1 MIQLSRR
8 SAAAVLA
15 FGLTLGTSLATPAL
29 AQLAGPRTA
38 AATNGM
44 ALGPRVAA
52 QPQGQQEERIVAVV
66 NDEAISQTDLAGRMR
81 LAIVNTGLPD
91 TPDVEQKLKPQVLR
105 LLIDEKLELQEA
117 KKQNLVVT
125 DEEVDREFARLAKQ
139 NKAPSPES
147 FAANLEREGVP
158 VAALKDQM
166 RANIAWNKVVQ
177 RRIRPTIQVS
187 DEEIDSRTSRIIANA
202 GKPEYLLTEIF
213 ISVDNPK
220 LDQDAHQ
227 LADKLVG
234 EITHGANFAAVA
246 QQFSQSATA
255 AAGGDMGWVQQGQL
269 EPALDRALQ
278 RLPTGQV
285 SVPLR
290 GAGGYYIFLVR
301 DERTVTGGDPA
312 DIQVSVGQVV
322 VPVPPGADV
331 QTLGQTVKKIGD
343 TSHSCEALAAAA
355 KANLPGS
362 TTRAQPMTRLGDI
375 PGELAK
381 LIGRLGVGQA
391 TDPLETQAGLML
403 LMVCDRKVP
412 EGSAPPRD
420 QVANM
425 IGGERMDMLQRRNL
439 RDLRRAATIDIRS

>member
-8 SAAAVLA
+8 SAAAAFV
-15 FGLTLGTSLATPAL
+15 FGLALTTCLATPAL
-29 AQLAGPRTA
+29 AQLAGPRA
-38 AATNGM
+38 AAAPSGM
-44 ALGPRVAA
+44 ALPGPRAV
-52 QPQGQQEERIVAVV
+52 PTMGQQEERIVAVV

-81 LAIVNTGLPD
+81 LAIINTGLPD
-91 TPDVEQKLKPQVLR
+91 TPDVAQKLKPQVLR

-117 KKQNLVVT
+117 KKNNLVVT

-139 NKAPSPES
+139 NKAATPDD
-147 FAANLEREGVP
+147 FATTLERSGVP
-158 VAALKDQM
+158 VSSLKEQM

-255 AAGGDMGWVQQGQL
+255 ATGGDMGWVQQGQL

-301 DERTVTGGDPA
+301 DERLVTAGDPN
-312 DIQVSVGQVV
+312 DIQVAVGQVV
-322 VPVPPGADV
+322 VPVPPGTDV
-331 QTLGQTVKKIGD
+331 QTLGQTVKKVGD
-343 TSHSCEALAAAA
+343 NSHSCEALAAAA
-355 KANLPGS
+355 KANLPGA
-362 TTRAQPMTRLGDI
+362 TTRAQAMTRLGDI
-375 PGELAK
+375 PGDVAK

-420 QVANM
+420 QVANI